1 IVIGSAGSLPGD
13 MQRLWNPVK
22 ENTYHLE
29 YGYSCMGYE
38 IAGAMGVRMARP
50 EQEVYALV
58 GDGSFLMLHS
68 ELVSS
73 LQYDKKINIVLFDN
87 SGFG

>member
-1 IVIGSAGSLPGD
+1 
-13 MQRLWNPVK
+13 M
-22 ENTYHLE
+22 E

-73 LQYDKKINIVLFDN
+73 LQYDKKSTLYFSIILVSAVSIIYRWIMAELAKEPN
-87 SGFG
+87 SEIPRTRS

>member
-1 IVIGSAGSLPGD
+1 MEPCEGEYLSFGI
-13 MQRLWNPVK
+13 RLFL
-22 ENTYHLE
+22 Y
-29 YGYSCMGYE
+29 GYE

-73 LQYDKKINIVLFDN
+73 LQYDKNQHCTFR
-87 SGFG
+87 

>member
-1 IVIGSAGSLPGD
+1 
-13 MQRLWNPVK
+13 M
-22 ENTYHLE
+22 E

-73 LQYDKKINIVLFDN
+73 LQYDKINIVFSIILVSAVSIIYRWIMAELAKEPN
-87 SGFG
+87 SEIPRTRS